1 MASDQVA
8 KRLANQYAILKELNA
23 GVVLR
28 RTDLSRRLDIRK
40 SSITSIVGSLL
51 EKGVLREERPGNI
64 RSAVGL
70 NDDSF
75 YAAVASVS
83 MHGVQFARVNLRG
96 VIEHHH
102 TVRPRGQEKPKAV
115 TERLVKGLAKTA
127 RDGGGTC
134 LGYGVSIPDV
144 MDGRRRGGLRVL
156 NLHDG
161 CDISLAEE
169 LEKAM
174 GAEVHVAPAVRC
186 QLWSCAWFDG
196 WAQDL
201 ECILYLLVSE
211 GVACA
216 LLTRGALH
224 EGPHVYAG
232 EIGHVRTGADGRL
245 CSCGGDDC
253 LETYCSV
260 PSMISDVL
268 AVRPDLVVEGAA
280 DLARLAVE
288 LADMGDVLNESV
300 RHLARALSGVIAVM
314 NPAIIV
320 LGSEASEL
328 SWVLK
333 PMLERHLRDEWV
345 GVHAGKVEVR
355 AVGHARDV
363 ALRGIAG
370 LVMDRAYM
378 TGEFSAHLA

>member
-1 MASDQVA
+1 
-8 KRLANQYAILKELNA
+8 
-23 GVVLR
+23 
-28 RTDLSRRLDIRK
+28 
-40 SSITSIVGSLL
+40 
-51 EKGVLREERPGNI
+51 
-64 RSAVGL
+64 
-70 NDDSF
+70 
-75 YAAVASVS
+75 
-83 MHGVQFARVNLRG
+83 
-96 VIEHHH
+96 
-102 TVRPRGQEKPKAV
+102 
-115 TERLVKGLAKTA
+115 
-127 RDGGGTC
+127 
-134 LGYGVSIPDV
+134 
-144 MDGRRRGGLRVL
+144 
-156 NLHDG
+156 
-161 CDISLAEE
+161 
-169 LEKAM
+169 
-174 GAEVHVAPAVRC
+174 
-186 QLWSCAWFDG
+186 LWSCAWFDG
-196 WAQDL
+196 WAQDKS
-201 ECILYLLVSE
+201 ILYLLVSE

-224 EGPHVYAG
+224 AGPHVYAG

-288 LADMGDVLNESV
+288 LADIGEVLNESV

-314 NPAIIV
+314 DPAIIV

-355 AVGHARDV
+355 AAGHARDV

-378 TGEFSAHLA
+378 TGAFSAHLA